1 MPDTQSESIAVTFT
15 PEEKRKLVQL
25 AGISSQS
32 LADYIRERVLA
43 ESRAEEEVIGFLL
56 NELAAAA
63 MSAVCAE
70 IGQSAREDAGEPVE
84 SRERQRDRIAKEVRA
99 SLSDDEIDALSQF
112 LKPAFEQGLWPGTV
126 QPKKE
131 DGR

>member
-1 MPDTQSESIAVTFT
+1 MPDAQSESIAISFT

-25 AGISSQS
+25 AGITGQS
-32 LADYIRERVLA
+32 MADYIRERVLA

-63 MSAVCAE
+63 MSAVRAE
-70 IGQSAREDAGEPVE
+70 IGQSAQEDAGEPVE
-84 SRERQRDRIAKEVRA
+84 SPERQRDRIAKEVRA
-99 SLSDDEIDALSQF
+99 SLSEEEIDALSQF
-112 LKPAFEQGLWPGTV
+112 MTPSFEQGLWPGTV

>member
-1 MPDTQSESIAVTFT
+1 MPDAQNESIAISFT

-25 AGISSQS
+25 AGITGQS
-32 LADYIRERVLA
+32 MADYIRERVLA

-63 MSAVCAE
+63 MSAVRAE
-70 IGQSAREDAGEPVE
+70 IGQSAREDAGEPVD
-84 SRERQRDRIAKEVRA
+84 SPERQRDRIAKEVRA
-99 SLSDDEIDALSQF
+99 SLSE
-112 LKPAFEQGLWPGTV
+112 FEQGLWPGTV